1 MRFVFYL
8 SPMCGILVLIMTSF
22 YHVFGAFCP
31 SNALSKAVCGAT
43 LGDGSMKEAQGPG
56 EIINQ
61 AQDFLCKDT
70 KFNTPMCC
78 KNEFGKVNGVFDK
91 TSCGGAPQGAKKPF
105 TKRKISKNG

>member
-43 LGDGSMKEAQGPG
+43 LGDGSMKEG
-56 EIINQ
+56 EL
-61 AQDFLCKDT
+61 DW
-70 KFNTPMCC
+70 NT
-78 KNEFGKVNGVFDK
+78 
-91 TSCGGAPQGAKKPF
+91 
-105 TKRKISKNG
+105 